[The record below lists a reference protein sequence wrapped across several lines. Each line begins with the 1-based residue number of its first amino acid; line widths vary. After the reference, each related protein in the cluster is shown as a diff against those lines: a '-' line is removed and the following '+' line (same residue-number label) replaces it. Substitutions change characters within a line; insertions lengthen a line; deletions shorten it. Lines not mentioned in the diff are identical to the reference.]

1 MIHVSDEVMSPSDK
15 TDQTQNLREELTN
28 LKENLRQSQS
38 DIEYLKEKLNEM
50 ALSKQYLINDL
61 HQTIFI
67 NDKLSRK
74 LSRQRHYFTEE
85 NELLKLEMERIKLY
99 LQSQQRSLHASNR
112 KIARHMRG
120 CAGTRFRLGEMFL
133 RMRST
138 KRRYERRR
146 NRYQQMCLEFAANVR
161 EQNRYMLA
169 AVEAKLSNE
178 SITTCHR
185 QYLDLLTRCSQLLH
199 ENMNLRL
206 LAMNKL
212 DEEERPPHKVRAEV
226 VEISEPDHTSTGS
239 DETIFKT
246 YIKTPKKQRRQS
258 V

>member
-1 MIHVSDEVMSPSDK
+1 
-15 TDQTQNLREELTN
+15 
-28 LKENLRQSQS
+28 
-38 DIEYLKEKLNEM
+38 
-50 ALSKQYLINDL
+50 
-61 HQTIFI
+61 
-67 NDKLSRK
+67 
-74 LSRQRHYFTEE
+74 
-85 NELLKLEMERIKLY
+85 
-99 LQSQQRSLHASNR
+99 
-112 KIARHMRG
+112 MRG

-226 VEISEPDHTSTGS
+226 VEISEPVRLDGNLLVISLLHEFTFCFEGPHFHR
-239 DETIFKT
+239 I
-246 YIKTPKKQRRQS
+246 R
-258 V
+258 